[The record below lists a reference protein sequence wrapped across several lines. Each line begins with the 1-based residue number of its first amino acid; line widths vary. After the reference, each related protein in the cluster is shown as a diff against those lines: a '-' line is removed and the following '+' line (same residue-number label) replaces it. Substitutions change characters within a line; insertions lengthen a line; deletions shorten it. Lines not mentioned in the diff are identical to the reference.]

1 MGKENTVCLSACSG
15 YDWEQLRST
24 VARQFDLLEAEKL
37 LHPGIKVVIKPNL
50 VVKAGP
56 DAGIAT
62 HPLVTAAA
70 ALWLREHGA
79 EVLIAESPGG
89 LYTPAALK
97 AIYGACGY
105 LEMSEK
111 FEIPLNYDCSHREV
125 QAPEG
130 RRSRLFPIIT
140 PILEADLVVDIA
152 KMKSHCMTMLSGAVK
167 NLFGTVPGLM
177 KPEFHCRFPEKPAFN
192 EMLVDL
198 CQLVKPGLC
207 LVDGILAMEGNGP
220 TGGKPRF
227 MGVLAAGRNP
237 YTVDMACAAMMNM
250 DPMQVLMLKD
260 AAGRGLCP
268 SSLKELEFPDQRPE
282 DFLAK
287 DFLQPESKTSNFI
300 ERLPKFMQPVA
311 TRLATPYPKI
321 KTAQCIGCGKCAESC
336 PQHTIALEGQPRKAH
351 IDYSKCIR
359 CYCCHE
365 MCPAHVIEIK
375 RLSLFKF

>member
-1 MGKENTVCLSACSG
+1 MEKTVCLTACSG
-15 YDWEQLRST
+15 YDWETLCEA
-24 VARQFDLLEAEKL
+24 VATQFDALGFDALI
-37 LHPGIKVVIKPNL
+37 HPGIRVVIKPNL
-50 VVKAGP
+50 VVKAAP
-56 DAGIAT
+56 EAGIAT
-62 HPLVTAAA
+62 HPLLTAAVA
-70 ALWLREHGA
+70 VHLRDLGA
-79 EVLIAESPGG
+79 QVLIAESPGG

-97 AIYGACGY
+97 SIYAACGY
-105 LEMSEK
+105 DKISK
-111 FEIPLNYDCSHREV
+111 QFDIPLNYDCSHQEV
-125 QAPEG
+125 QAPHG
-130 RRSRLFPIIT
+130 QRCRLFPIIT
-140 PILEADLVVDIA
+140 PIVEADLVVDIA

-177 KPEFHCRFPEKPAFN
+177 KPEFHCRFPEKPAFH

-198 CQLVKPGLC
+198 CEVVKPSIC
-207 LVDGILAMEGNGP
+207 FVDSIIAMEGNGP

-227 MGVLAAGRNP
+227 MGVLAASKSP
-237 YTVDMACAAMMNM
+237 YAVDMACAAMMNM
-250 DPMQVLMLKD
+250 DPMQVLMLRN
-260 AAGRGLCP
+260 AASRGLCP
-268 SSLKELEFPDQRPE
+268 SSVKELKLLGDPLESFR
-282 DFLAK
+282 AR

-336 PQHTIALEGQPRKAH
+336 PQHTIKLEGAPHKAH

-375 RLSLFKF
+375 RLSLFNL

>member
-1 MGKENTVCLSACSG
+1 MEKTVCLTACSG
-15 YDWEQLRST
+15 YDWETLCEA
-24 VARQFDLLEAEKL
+24 VAAQFCALGFDSLIR
-37 LHPGIKVVIKPNL
+37 PGIRAVIKPNL
-50 VVKAGP
+50 VVKAAP
-56 DAGIAT
+56 EAGIAT
-62 HPLVTAAA
+62 HPLLTAAVA
-70 ALWLREHGA
+70 VHLRDLGA
-79 EVLIAESPGG
+79 QVLIAESPGG

-97 AIYGACGY
+97 SIYAACGY
-105 LEMSEK
+105 DKISEQ
-111 FEIPLNYDCSHREV
+111 FDIPLNYDCSHREV
-125 QAPEG
+125 QAPHG

-140 PILEADLVVDIA
+140 PIVEADLVVDIA

-198 CQLVKPGLC
+198 CETVKPSIC
-207 LVDGILAMEGNGP
+207 FVDGITAMEGNGP

-227 MGVLAAGRNP
+227 MGVLAASKSP
-237 YTVDMACAAMMNM
+237 YAVDMACAAMMNM
-250 DPMQVLMLKD
+250 DPMQVMMLRD
-260 AAGRGLCP
+260 AASRGLCP
-268 SSLKELEFPDQRPE
+268 SSLKELELLGDPLESFR
-282 DFLAK
+282 AR
-287 DFLQPESKTSNFI
+287 DFLQPESKTSNFL

-321 KTAQCIGCGKCAESC
+321 KTAHCIGCGKCAESC
-336 PQHTIALEGQPRKAH
+336 PQHTIMLEGAPRKAH

-375 RLSLFKF
+375 RLSLFNF